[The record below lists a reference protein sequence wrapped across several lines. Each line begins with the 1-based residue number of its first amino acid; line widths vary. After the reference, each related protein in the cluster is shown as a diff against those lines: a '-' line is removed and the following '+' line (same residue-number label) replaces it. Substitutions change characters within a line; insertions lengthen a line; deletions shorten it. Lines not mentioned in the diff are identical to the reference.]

1 MADLPTGKTFK
12 FELVSPERV
21 LASEEVGLVVVPG
34 TDGDFGVLAE
44 HAPLVSSIRPGAVSV
59 TSPAGEVKRI
69 FVTAGFADVSPTLC
83 SILAE
88 QAVNVDDIDR
98 AKVEQE
104 LKELSDQLVVAGDD
118 EVKRDHLKR
127 DIAVAEAKLAA

>member
-44 HAPLVSSIRPGAVSV
+44 HAPLVSSIRPGVVSV